1 LKTIYESFLDLHS
14 NINLIEEEIYKEKF
28 IDLFNKF
35 LYMNINNPDQILDEL
50 SKIKSYK
57 EKVLYLENITLNKK
71 KKLNYYDKIS
81 LDYLNRIRNL

>member
-1 LKTIYESFLDLHS
+1 MKTIYESFLDLHS